1 MQLQKIVIAPD
12 SFKESMTAQQVG
24 NIIKQA
30 FTNVYG
36 NTLHYDIIPMAD
48 GGEGTTD
55 ALMHATGATK
65 YTVIVNDPLMR
76 PIEACYA
83 RADEQQIAIIEMA
96 AASGLDLLEK
106 RNVILYT
113 HHHMVLVN

>member
-48 GGEGTTD
+48 GCEGTTD

-106 RNVILYT
+106 EELNPLYT
-113 HHHMVLVN
+113 